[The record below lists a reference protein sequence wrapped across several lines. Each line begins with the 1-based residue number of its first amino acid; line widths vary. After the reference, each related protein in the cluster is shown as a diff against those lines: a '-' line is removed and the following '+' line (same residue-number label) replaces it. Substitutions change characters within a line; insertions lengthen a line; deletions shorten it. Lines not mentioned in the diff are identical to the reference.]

1 MEWILLNVY
10 GSAGFLT
17 INVLENTTPPLGD
30 GGDTNQGGHGGNW
43 PIDTVL
49 GGVFYTDYGMVA

>member
-1 MEWILLNVY
+1 MFTDLLD
-10 GSAGFLT
+10 FLT

-30 GGDTNQGGHGGNW
+30 GGDTNQGGHGGDW